1 MMGELPGIVLQ
12 RLASIT
18 AQKITKVSSLGG
30 GSINQC
36 FRLEAGDERFFCKI
50 NSASKFPQLF
60 LKEKKGL
67 EALALPPLRTPEI
80 IDQGEEGDWQFLVLE
95 FIREGKRSSS
105 FWEDFGHQ
113 LAVLHQHTSTKYGWE
128 EDNYMGAVPQ
138 VNQLMTDWTDFFM
151 IQRLQPMVKRCYDLH
166 LLQPRHLR
174 SFDKLYRSLSG
185 IFDDEKPSLL
195 HGDLWSG
202 NFICNERSAPVL
214 IDPAVYYGHRG
225 MDLGMTRLFGGFD
238 PLFYDA
244 YHEHYPMGPQFK
256 EQCEVCNLYPL
267 LIHLFL
273 FGGSYQDLIEDRLSP
288 FDQ

>member
-1 MMGELPGIVLQ
+1 MMRGLPGIVLQ

-18 AQKITKVSSLGG
+18 AQNITKVSSLGG
-30 GSINQC
+30 DSINQC
-36 FRLEAGDERFFCKI
+36 FRLEAGDEHFFCKI

-67 EALALPPLRTPEI
+67 EALALPPLRTPGI

-95 FIREGKRSSS
+95 FVKEGKRTSS

-113 LAVLHQHTSTKYGWE
+113 LAALHRHTSTHFGWE

-138 VNQLMTDWTDFFM
+138 LNRQSADWTDFFM
-151 IQRLQPMVKRCYDLH
+151 LQRLQPMVKRCYDLQ
-166 LLQPRHLR
+166 LMQPRHLR
-174 SFDKLYRSLSG
+174 SFDKLYRRLSVF
-185 IFDDEKPSLL
+185 FDDEKPSLL

-202 NFICNERSAPVL
+202 NFICDERSAPVL
-214 IDPAVYYGHRG
+214 IDPAVYYGHRS
-225 MDLGMTRLFGGFD
+225 MDLGMTRLFGGFA
-238 PLFYDA
+238 PSFYDA
-244 YHEHYPMGPQFK
+244 YNEQYPVPPAFE

-273 FGGSYQDLIEDRLSP
+273 FGGSYLDLIEEKLSS
-288 FDQ
+288 FD